1 MLNLF
6 FNILQKKNLPK
17 NKKNQKKSIY
27 RFDVNILLQESSKKM
42 SERAKWN
49 IFTTELCCWCR
60 IFFSL
65 FLILPLLF
73 IFYFYT
79 SRRVCVSIPPLVLH
93 FQEIVMIFILTFF
106 QMYFARPLM
115 SSSRH
120 LKSSNSLGFT
130 KLFFGFFKDYT
141 NIPSFFTAPK
151 NRFSIFSLSV
161 RVCE

>member
-60 IFFSL
+60 IFFL
-65 FLILPLLF
+65 
-73 IFYFYT
+73 
-79 SRRVCVSIPPLVLH
+79 
-93 FQEIVMIFILTFF
+93 
-106 QMYFARPLM
+106 
-115 SSSRH
+115 
-120 LKSSNSLGFT
+120 
-130 KLFFGFFKDYT
+130 
-141 NIPSFFTAPK
+141 SF
-151 NRFSIFSLSV
+151 
-161 RVCE
+161 